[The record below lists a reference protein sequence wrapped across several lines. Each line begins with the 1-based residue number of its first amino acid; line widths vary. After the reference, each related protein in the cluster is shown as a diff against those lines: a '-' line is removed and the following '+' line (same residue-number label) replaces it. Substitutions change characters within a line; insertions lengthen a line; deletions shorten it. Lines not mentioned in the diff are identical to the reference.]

1 MLLLLVVIK
10 MFERPVEEII
20 KQGNASCFGNDEEN
34 IEGTLILSNIRIYLQ
49 INEEEKINE
58 ILLKDIKK
66 AGFGG
71 INVLRCE
78 LNDGTRYN
86 FLVSNVFSWLKAFK
100 KARNKSTK

>member
-66 AGFGG
+66 ASFGG